1 MPFVVIR
8 GTYHVKNYEP
18 DGDSIRFQPDNPDDW
33 ARIRGRRR
41 PRVNARDQAQL
52 RIEAID
58 ALETH
63 FSAGGIVRTVHQPLA
78 LADGARDRLLALLKI
93 TDVRL
98 ARDRSHITAASDGT
112 EGYILTRDTDPYGR
126 PIAFVF
132 AGDPPLGDPSDFF
145 LTPDLLQESVNYQLA
160 AEGLVY
166 PTYYTG
172 LFTELRAEI
181 TTAVDAARE
190 AGLGVWA
197 DDATRGAIIN
207 SLEDLTANLAILPK
221 LFRRLTNYV
230 AANGGDVDLSGF
242 KVWLA
247 ARHDRVFVLGEGHE
261 TGLDN
266 LIDVAG
272 QKVSLTRDPND
283 LVFVPG

>member
-8 GTYHVKNYEP
+8 GTYHVKNFEP
-18 DGDSIRFQPDNPDDW
+18 DGDSIRFQPDNPDGW
-33 ARIRGRRR
+33 ARIRAPHR
-41 PRVNARDQAQL
+41 PRVNAKGQAQL

-63 FSAGGIVRTVHQPLA
+63 FSAGGIVRTVHQPLG
-78 LADGARDRLLALLKI
+78 LADAARDRLLALLGI
-93 TDVRL
+93 TDVEL
-98 ARDRSHITAASDGT
+98 APDRSHITDAQDGT
-112 EGYILTRDTDPYGR
+112 EGYVLTRDNDAYGR
-126 PIAFVF
+126 PITFVF
-132 AGDPPLGDPSDFF
+132 AGDPPLADPADFF
-145 LTPDLLQESVNYQLA
+145 LAPDLLRESVNYKLA

-172 LFTELRAEI
+172 LFTDLRAEI
-181 TTAVDAARE
+181 TTVVDAARE

-197 DDATRGAIIN
+197 DDATRGATIN
-207 SLEDLTANLAILPK
+207 SLRDLTDRLSLLPK
-221 LFRRLTNYV
+221 LFRRLTSYI

-242 KVWLA
+242 GAWLA
-247 ARHDRVFVLGEGHE
+247 TERDRLFVLGEGHE

-272 QKVSLTRDPND
+272 QTVSLNRDPTD